1 MQWLRTKAQLSQKM
15 LCALEC
21 LSRAGKPF
29 ILGCFRDT
37 SDGLMPRQK
46 PEFCFSSS
54 KGQKAWINH
63 WYRSWKPWG
72 VCSFSNLKQSG
83 FQGALVS
90 SHTHFKNNKEKNQLF
105 QYKLLLQLCIVLQL
119 FIHLSCFYQVRMT
132 NVLLWCTFLRNVA
145 NWGCFH
151 SSSMDV

>member
-29 ILGCFRDT
+29 ILGCFQGHMAEARIFFLFFQRT
-37 SDGLMPRQK
+37 KGLNQPLVQVL
-46 PEFCFSSS
+46 
-54 KGQKAWINH
+54 
-63 WYRSWKPWG
+63 KPWG

-90 SHTHFKNNKEKNQLF
+90 SHTHFKNNKEKTQLF